1 MAPSRELAMQT
12 MTVLRNF
19 EHLLPQLSF
28 CYLIGGNKI
37 EYDLQRIN
45 EKGANVVVATVGR
58 LYDLAIEKKALS
70 FSKLEVMVMDE
81 ADKMLD

>member
-37 EYDLQRIN
+37 EYDLQRIK
-45 EKGANVVVATVGR
+45 EKGANVIVATVGR
-58 LYDLAIEKKALS
+58 LYDLSIEKKALS